1 MRVARRLW
9 TTRDPRRTR
18 PATLTAMITPPVP
31 ADARRVAGAA
41 GVILSG
47 ALCAAAVAFLAGAGG
62 ASGWDLLAVV
72 ALGAVAPELIRVDLR
87 EHRLPNPLNLVA
99 AAGGLA
105 AVLGRLATGEPTT
118 VPLVAALTVGAGL
131 LALSL
136 LGGVGMGD
144 VKLGLAIGLASPT
157 ALVAVSAPLA
167 AFLLGG
173 IGAVVALLRHGAGR
187 RIAFG
192 PFLLAGWLLALA
204 LQAASRG

>member
-1 MRVARRLW
+1 MDNADSQRMRA
-9 TTRDPRRTR
+9 
-18 PATLTAMITPPVP
+18 ATLTAMITPPVP

-47 ALCAAAVAFLAGAGG
+47 ALCAAAAAVLAGAGG
-62 ASGWDLLAVV
+62 ASAWDLLAVA

-87 EHRLPNPLNLVA
+87 EHRLPNPLILIA
-99 AAGGLA
+99 ATGGLA
-105 AVLGRLATGEPTT
+105 AALGRLATGAPTV

-131 LALSL
+131 LVLSL
-136 LGGVGMGD
+136 LGGLGMGD
-144 VKLGLAIGLASPT
+144 VKLGLAIGLASPS

-192 PFLLAGWLLALA
+192 PFLLAGWVLALV
-204 LQAASRG
+204 LQAVPRA